1 MRFPIPSALT
11 AIAVCFLTG
20 SPAIAQDAEF
30 PTAEDLASLGL
41 EKRWSNQAVLDVSR
55 DVVIH
60 VSNDE
65 NLIYVV
71 SSGGVLT
78 TFDAENGKKLWAAQT
93 GVADEPSTPAVS
105 NKDLVML
112 ISGPVVHAFQKFTG
126 EKLIEFRIKGSPSA
140 PPVMGDGVFYVAI
153 GNGALYA
160 YSTNVLEHEYRYGE
174 LPDNVALPHL
184 WRYICGEEVRFAP
197 VLGDEA
203 VAVVTDAGNLHS
215 VNTTGLHKGRTRFQ
229 VVLNRP
235 ASGPPG
241 IAVNQSSSSV
251 LTVTGD
257 NQVYSFDLLRG
268 VMEWTYP
275 MGRNMTKMPLIVGD
289 QAYVAS
295 SDGSLT
301 QFNRNTSSLNYG
313 RPTEI
318 PQYSAPNLIG
328 AGIEDVQ
335 IDQSIQDA
343 LGGKPGVRIANVVP
357 GGPAALAGLRSGDI
371 LRSVETVN
379 IPSVDVAQEVMQTL
393 PLRVARSIEVI
404 RVDAGMHLHDV
415 ILSDPD
421 GKNAAPAVVIGKV
434 QRDTVA
440 FVGGI
445 QEGDLLT
452 HVGDAAVTSVDDA
465 NRLIAAAAPGAVTVK
480 VRREG
485 EELSVDLPLN
495 ATDVNGPIRNKDLKL
510 RIPIQKWDVGGMQSV
525 CAVGRFSVF
534 GIDQARRLV
543 AFDRKDSTVRGRA
556 PVLGYK
562 VHLNNYKT
570 DQVYLVSESGEVV
583 CLREIGP
590 TVRMPDLSALSQKA
604 KVTKIS
610 VKVDD
615 PVDVA
620 GTVLCEVELAD
631 GSTEEISASVKG
643 VIRTI
648 HVREGQEVSVGDPL
662 FQIFD
667 DQFATYHQKPQDQ
680 PVDVE
685 LQDDNAVN
693 DMPADPDGFNN

>member
-1 MRFPIPSALT
+1 MRFLISSALT
-11 AIAVCFLTG
+11 AIAVCSLTG
-20 SPAIAQDAEF
+20 APASAQDAEF
-30 PTAEDLASLGL
+30 PTDEDLATLGL
-41 EKRWSNQAVLDVSR
+41 EKRWSNQAVLDVNR
-55 DVVIH
+55 DVIVQ

-105 NKDLVML
+105 NKDMVLI

-126 EKLIEFRIKGSPSA
+126 EKLIEYRIKGSPTA

-160 YSTNVLEHEYRYGE
+160 YSTSVLEHEYRYGE
-174 LPDNVALPHL
+174 LPDTVAIPHL
-184 WRYICGEEVRFAP
+184 WRYICGEEIRFP
-197 VLGDEA
+197 PLLGDEA
-203 VAVVTDAGNLHS
+203 VAVVTEVGNLHS
-215 VNTTGLHKGRTRFQ
+215 INTTGLHKGRTRFQ
-229 VVLNRP
+229 IVLNRA

-241 IAVNQSSSSV
+241 IAANQTSSSII
-251 LTVTGD
+251 TVTGD

-275 MGRNMTKMPLIVGD
+275 MGRSMIKMPLIVGD

-295 SDGSLT
+295 TDGSLT

-318 PQYSAPNLIG
+318 PQYRAPNLIG

-357 GGPAALAGLRSGDI
+357 GGPADLAGLRSGDI

-379 IPSVDVAQEVMQTL
+379 IPSTDIAKEVMQTL
-393 PLRVARSIEVI
+393 PLRVARSIQVI
-404 RVDAGMHLHDV
+404 RVDTGMNLHNV
-415 ILSDPD
+415 ILTDPD

-440 FVGGI
+440 FAAGI
-445 QEGDLLT
+445 QEGDLLLEA
-452 HVGDAAVTSVDDA
+452 GGEAVTNVDDA
-465 NRLIAAAAPGAVTVK
+465 NRLIAAAAPGSVSVK
-480 VRREG
+480 VRRDG
-485 EELSVDLPLN
+485 EELTADLSLN
-495 ATDVNGPIRNKDLKL
+495 ATDINGAIRNHELKL
-510 RIPIQKWDVGGMQSV
+510 RIPVQKWDVGGMQSV
-525 CAVGRFSVF
+525 CAVGRFSVY

-543 AFDRKDSTVRGRA
+543 AFDRRDSTVRGRA

-570 DQVYLVSESGEVV
+570 DQIYLISESGEVV

-590 TVRMPDLSALSQKA
+590 TVRMPDLSSLSQKA
-604 KVTKIS
+604 KITKIS

-631 GSTEEISASVKG
+631 GTTEQISAAIKG
-643 VIRTI
+643 VIRRIYVT
-648 HVREGQEVSVGDPL
+648 EGQEVSVGDPL
-662 FQIFD
+662 FHIFD

-680 PVDVE
+680 PVDAE
-685 LQDDNAVN
+685 LQDDNAVDN
-693 DMPADPDGFNN
+693 TQPDPNGSNP